1 MRKNKKQ
8 IQQTAAANTQTNGIL
23 LLKHLNSKIKI
34 WQKGVAVFN
43 KSYAQTMSKN
53 TNFTKLWDFCE
64 METIFPQ
71 ALYFSQK
78 YVVESA
84 EYLWIIETCSP
95 TCRR

>member
-1 MRKNKKQ
+1 
-8 IQQTAAANTQTNGIL
+8 
-23 LLKHLNSKIKI
+23 
-34 WQKGVAVFN
+34 
-43 KSYAQTMSKN
+43 MSKN

-84 EYLWIIETCSP
+84 EYL
-95 TCRR
+95 